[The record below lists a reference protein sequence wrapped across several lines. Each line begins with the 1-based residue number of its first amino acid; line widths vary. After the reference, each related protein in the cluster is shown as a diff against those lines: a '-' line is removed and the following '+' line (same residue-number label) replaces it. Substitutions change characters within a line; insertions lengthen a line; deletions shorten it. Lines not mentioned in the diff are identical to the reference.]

1 MGKIVYDK
9 QKKNSYKLHSNHKPY
24 NSAKKEILYRSI
36 NYLWSLDGDKL
47 CRNTT
52 ND

>member
-9 QKKNSYKLHSNHKPY
+9 QKKNSYKLIAITSL